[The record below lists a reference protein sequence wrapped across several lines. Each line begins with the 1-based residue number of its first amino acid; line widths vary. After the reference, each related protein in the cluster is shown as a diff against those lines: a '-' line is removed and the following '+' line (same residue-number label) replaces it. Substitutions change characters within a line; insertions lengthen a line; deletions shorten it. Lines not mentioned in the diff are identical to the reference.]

1 VRLRLL
7 QPGGHSRNIS
17 FALHGH
23 VWDRQ
28 PYINGSTQL
37 GRNGFSFLEGAHM
50 GIGPTSHF
58 DLLLRNGAGSAFGIT
73 GDYLFRDFAGPG
85 FDGGLW
91 GLLRVSP

>member
-1 VRLRLL
+1 VA
-7 QPGGHSRNIS
+7 

-28 PYINGSTQL
+28 PYFNSSTEL
-37 GRNGFSFLEGAHM
+37 GQNGFSLWEGVHM
-50 GIGPTSHF
+50 GHGPTNHA
-58 DLLLRNGAGSAFGIT
+58 DLLLRNGAGGAFSVT

-91 GLLRVSP
+91 GILRVLP